1 MPGSLRS
8 ANSSVYASS
17 AKSGA
22 PPLQQPCAPAAPPNA
37 LQPCPPLSAGQHL
50 ETPPAKEYRESAAL
64 LQELRVV
71 VGRANT
77 LPSWE
82 FAVRGAVVDRDGTSP
97 LLKTVEIGHSKG
109 GAGGAVT
116 SAEGGPNDDD
126 GDDAT
131 CPFRV
136 ERGHG
141 RGSGGCGSDFFGVR
155 DGTFVGDGSRW

>member
-1 MPGSLRS
+1 M
-8 ANSSVYASS
+8 
-17 AKSGA
+17 
-22 PPLQQPCAPAAPPNA
+22 
-37 LQPCPPLSAGQHL
+37 
-50 ETPPAKEYRESAAL
+50 
-64 LQELRVV
+64 VV

-97 LLKTVEIGHSKG
+97 LLKTVEIGHRKG
-109 GAGGAVT
+109 GARGAVT

-155 DGTFVGDGSRW
+155 DGTFVGDGSRWSPYKHDRTTSSQEPTVLPTLPVPRP